1 MLEYFWILNW
11 KKNILQIL
19 KMGFISTYPLSLL
32 RKLCLDEKISSI
44 FVLRVNIKVIK
55 VLKLYETKFTFHVL
69 LISTNK
75 WNGREYA
82 RRYDS

>member
-1 MLEYFWILNW
+1 M
-11 KKNILQIL
+11 
-19 KMGFISTYPLSLL
+19 
-32 RKLCLDEKISSI
+32 
-44 FVLRVNIKVIK
+44 VNIKVIK